1 MFGFYILYLL
11 YKSQTFRSK
20 RERVSISLFKPC
32 MKPVKAVSFETAN
45 VRFETTNVRFETLNV
60 RFETLNVRF
69 EMHAASLIANRSIR
83 SYDDTLIY
91 APIRQMRENTN
102 AFLKG

>member
-1 MFGFYILYLL
+1 
-11 YKSQTFRSK
+11 
-20 RERVSISLFKPC
+20 

-69 EMHAASLIANRSIR
+69 ETARRKLECKSQYYGSQSELAQLAHRKLSERTSKQ
-83 SYDDTLIY
+83 TLELCNQ
-91 APIRQMRENTN
+91 RFHFEGN
-102 AFLKG
+102 FLLKGFFWKMKEI